1 MALNAIDAVGFVE
14 ELLVMVSEPLSNPR
28 RAAVGLNSTLRVA
41 VWVGF
46 SVRGKVA
53 PETEYPVPL
62 TLAAVTVTGDVPV
75 EDRVIDW
82 VAGEFTRTSPKE
94 MLVALMLSVGTP
106 APSCRANVSAK
117 LLALAVRITV

>member
-1 MALNAIDAVGFVE
+1 MALNAIEAVGFVE
-14 ELLVMVSEPLSNPR
+14 ELLVTVSEPLTSPSKL
-28 RAAVGLNSTLRVA
+28 AIGLNSTLRVA

-53 PETEYPVPL
+53 PETENPVPL
-62 TLAAVTVTGDVPV
+62 TLAALIVTGAVPV

-106 APSCRANVSAK
+106 TPS
-117 LLALAVRITV
+117 